1 MAANGSI
8 YYKTPVLLAPG
19 PAGRLDL
26 LAGDS
31 IYGGNAPLMRSGAS
45 LDTLASPYRPA
56 FVGMVKNGNFNSA
69 IWGPNT
75 LSQDGSY
82 GERVLFAFGS
92 PAAAPPAPGRRRAST
107 RWTATWSASAAAACC
122 ASARR
127 KT

>member
-1 MAANGSI
+1 M
-8 YYKTPVLLAPG
+8 LLAPG
-19 PAGRLDL
+19 PAGLDL

-75 LSQDGSY
+75 LSQDGS
-82 GERVLFAFGS
+82 
-92 PAAAPPAPGRRRAST
+92 T
-107 RWTATWSASAAAACC
+107 ASACC
-122 ASARR
+122 SPSARR
-127 KT
+127 RRRPLAASRFYAMDGDLVGVSSGRRGRRKT